1 VRRPFRP
8 NPLSRP
14 RLSNVHSHRPPAAS
28 PQRLLRKTSL
38 LLRRRAPL
46 RLPIP
51 AQPKTRLPMRC
62 LYGIRRRLRNLS
74 NHFSRDWELLRR
86 LRRPKTNQQLRP
98 YCKLLLPSRPPRHRR
113 RPRMPRPRIPRP
125 RMPRPRIPRPR
136 MLRPRVPPRLRL
148 VRRHNPT
155 PQLSQSRRQDS
166 RAFRRRRAG
175 WRTRLGERR
184 PSRVVVARA
193 AQLFLR
199 QDHSRQA
206 HRQQDR
212 RLVCLGHR
220 RTPELRDPSRS
231 RHRSKPSRMLR
242 PRPARPSRQSLHRP
256 LPRRC
261 ITRRSPRSE

>member
-38 LLRRRAPL
+38 LLRRRARL

-51 AQPKTRLPMRC
+51 GQPKIRLPMRC
-62 LYGIRRRLRNLS
+62 LYGIRRRPRKLS

-98 YCKLLLPSRPPRHRR
+98 YRKLLLLSRPPRHRR
-113 RPRMPRPRIPRP
+113 PPRMPRPQLRQPRVH
-125 RMPRPRIPRPR
+125 
-136 MLRPRVPPRLRL
+136 RPRVPPRLRL
-148 VRRHNPT
+148 VRRHNPS
-155 PQLSQSRRQDS
+155 PELNQSRRQNS
-166 RAFRRRRAG
+166 RAFRSRRAG

-184 PSRVVVARA
+184 SSRVVLARA
-193 AQLFLR
+193 QSLLR
-199 QDHSRQA
+199 QDHRRRD
-206 HRQQDR
+206 HRRQDR
-212 RLVCLGHR
+212 KLVCLGHR
-220 RTPELRDPSRS
+220 PTLELRDRSRS
-231 RHRSKPSRMLR
+231 LHRSKHSGMLR
-242 PRPARPSRQSLHRP
+242 PRPTRPSRQSLHRP

-261 ITRRSPRSE
+261 ITRRSPRSG

>member
-38 LLRRRAPL
+38 LLRRRARL

-51 AQPKTRLPMRC
+51 GQPKIRLPMRC
-62 LYGIRRRLRNLS
+62 LYGTRRRPRKLS

-98 YCKLLLPSRPPRHRR
+98 YRKLLLLSRPPRHRR
-113 RPRMPRPRIPRP
+113 PPRMPRPQLRRP
-125 RMPRPRIPRPR
+125 RVH
-136 MLRPRVPPRLRL
+136 RPRVPPRLRL
-148 VRRHNPT
+148 VRRHNPS
-155 PQLSQSRRQDS
+155 PELNQSRRQNS
-166 RAFRRRRAG
+166 RAFRSRRAG

-184 PSRVVVARA
+184 SSRVVLARA
-193 AQLFLR
+193 QSLLR
-199 QDHSRQA
+199 QDHRRRD
-206 HRQQDR
+206 HRRQDR
-212 RLVCLGHR
+212 KLVCLGHR
-220 RTPELRDPSRS
+220 PTLELRDRSRS
-231 RHRSKPSRMLR
+231 LHRSKHSGMLR
-242 PRPARPSRQSLHRP
+242 PRPTRPSRQSLHRP

-261 ITRRSPRSE
+261 ITRRSPRSG

>member
-1 VRRPFRP
+1 
-8 NPLSRP
+8 
-14 RLSNVHSHRPPAAS
+14 
-28 PQRLLRKTSL
+28 
-38 LLRRRAPL
+38 
-46 RLPIP
+46 
-51 AQPKTRLPMRC
+51 MRC

-86 LRRPKTNQQLRP
+86 LRRRKTNQQLRP
-98 YCKLLLPSRPPRHRR
+98 YRKLLLPSHRLRHRR
-113 RPRMPRPRIPRP
+113 PPRMPRPQSRR
-125 RMPRPRIPRPR
+125 
-136 MLRPRVPPRLRL
+136 LRVLQPRVPPRLRL

-155 PQLSQSRRQDS
+155 PELNQSRRPDS

-184 PSRVVVARA
+184 PSRVVLARA
-193 AQLFLR
+193 AQSLLR
-199 QDHSRQA
+199 QDHRRQA

-242 PRPARPSRQSLHRP
+242 PRPTRPSRQSLHRP
-256 LPRRC
+256 LSRRC

>member
-38 LLRRRAPL
+38 LLRRRARL

-51 AQPKTRLPMRC
+51 GQPKIRLPMRC
-62 LYGIRRRLRNLS
+62 LYGIRRRPRKLS

-98 YCKLLLPSRPPRHRR
+98 YRKLLLLSRPPRHRR
-113 RPRMPRPRIPRP
+113 PPRMPRPQLRRP
-125 RMPRPRIPRPR
+125 RVH
-136 MLRPRVPPRLRL
+136 RPRVPPRLRL
-148 VRRHNPT
+148 VRRHNPS
-155 PQLSQSRRQDS
+155 PELNQSRRQNS
-166 RAFRRRRAG
+166 RAFRSRRAG

-184 PSRVVVARA
+184 LSRVVLARA
-193 AQLFLR
+193 QSLLR
-199 QDHSRQA
+199 QDHRRRD
-206 HRQQDR
+206 HRRQDR
-212 RLVCLGHR
+212 KLVCLGHR
-220 RTPELRDPSRS
+220 PTLELRDRSRS
-231 RHRSKPSRMLR
+231 LHRSKHSGMLR
-242 PRPARPSRQSLHRP
+242 PRPTRPSRQSLHRP

-261 ITRRSPRSE
+261 ITRRSPRSG

>member
-38 LLRRRAPL
+38 LLRRRARL

-51 AQPKTRLPMRC
+51 GQPKIRLPMRC
-62 LYGIRRRLRNLS
+62 LYGIRRRPRKLS

-98 YCKLLLPSRPPRHRR
+98 YRKLLLLSRPPRHRR
-113 RPRMPRPRIPRP
+113 PPRMPRPQLRRP
-125 RMPRPRIPRPR
+125 RVH
-136 MLRPRVPPRLRL
+136 RPRVPPRLRL
-148 VRRHNPT
+148 VRRHNPS
-155 PQLSQSRRQDS
+155 PELNQSRRQNS
-166 RAFRRRRAG
+166 RAFRSRRAG

-184 PSRVVVARA
+184 SSRVVLARA
-193 AQLFLR
+193 QSLLR
-199 QDHSRQA
+199 QDHRRRD
-206 HRQQDR
+206 HRRQDR
-212 RLVCLGHR
+212 KLVCLGHR
-220 RTPELRDPSRS
+220 PTLELRDRSRS
-231 RHRSKPSRMLR
+231 LHRSKHSGMLR
-242 PRPARPSRQSLHRP
+242 PRPTRPSRQSLHRP

-261 ITRRSPRSE
+261 ITRRSPRSG

>member
-38 LLRRRAPL
+38 LLRRWARL

-51 AQPKTRLPMRC
+51 AQPKIRLPMRC
-62 LYGIRRRLRNLS
+62 LYGIRRRPRKLS

-98 YCKLLLPSRPPRHRR
+98 YRKLLLLSRPPRHRR
-113 RPRMPRPRIPRP
+113 PPRMPRPQLRRP
-125 RMPRPRIPRPR
+125 RVH
-136 MLRPRVPPRLRL
+136 RPRVPPRLRL
-148 VRRHNPT
+148 VRRHNPS
-155 PQLSQSRRQDS
+155 PELNQSRRQNS
-166 RAFRRRRAG
+166 RAFRSRRAG

-184 PSRVVVARA
+184 SSRVVLARA
-193 AQLFLR
+193 QSLLR
-199 QDHSRQA
+199 QDHRRRD
-206 HRQQDR
+206 HRRQDR
-212 RLVCLGHR
+212 KLVCLGHR
-220 RTPELRDPSRS
+220 PTLELRDRSRS
-231 RHRSKPSRMLR
+231 LHRSKHSGMLR
-242 PRPARPSRQSLHRP
+242 PRPTRPSRQSLHRP

-261 ITRRSPRSE
+261 ITRRSPRSG